1 MFCQSLHD
9 PQPVTQPWNRIS
21 EIYKVALDVNEP
33 FQGMCQ
39 LWADRSGAVRFKSC
53 LTVKKEARAVQKVWR
68 SYKGQPKKLLGKNMV
83 GWFRELFVL
92 VLHAVL

>member
-1 MFCQSLHD
+1 MEPHLRNLQGGSGRERAVPGD
-9 PQPVTQPWNRIS
+9 VP
-21 EIYKVALDVNEP
+21 ALG
-33 FQGMCQ
+33 QG
-39 LWADRSGAVRFKSC
+39 

-68 SYKGQPKKLLGKNMV
+68 SYKGQLQKLLGKNMV